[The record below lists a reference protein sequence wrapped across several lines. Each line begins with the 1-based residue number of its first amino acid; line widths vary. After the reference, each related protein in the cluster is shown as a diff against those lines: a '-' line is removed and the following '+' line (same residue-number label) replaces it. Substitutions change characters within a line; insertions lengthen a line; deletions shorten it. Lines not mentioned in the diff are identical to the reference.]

1 MIDEIEAKIQETIE
15 TNEDEQQVVRKAQAS
30 QATKSSTKSKGNILF
45 TIKCISYISIHLKT
59 AKKKKTVTE
68 SDEEN
73 DEPSEDSDSDL
84 PHPAHVDKSPR
95 KIAQK
100 PHEKSSR
107 RKNIFESNSSDVDS
121 IDEEEAF
128 KPPPKLQQSKSQAN
142 KTSTKNKGTFEV

>member
-1 MIDEIEAKIQETIE
+1 MKLKPKYKRPSKQMKTNNRWFVKRKHLKQLNHQQKAKVTFSLPLKFIP
-15 TNEDEQQVVRKAQAS
+15 
-30 QATKSSTKSKGNILF
+30 
-45 TIKCISYISIHLKT
+45 YISIHLKT